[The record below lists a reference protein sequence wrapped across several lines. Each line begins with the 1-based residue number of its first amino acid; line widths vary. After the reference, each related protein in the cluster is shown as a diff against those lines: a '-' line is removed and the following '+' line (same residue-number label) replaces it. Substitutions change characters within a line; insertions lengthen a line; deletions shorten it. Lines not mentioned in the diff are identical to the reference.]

1 MALVS
6 VKNEEGFTPIDVA
19 KRKFNE
25 VLKENELV
33 ASSATESWCWATRLA
48 NCQTVLRFLQG
59 ETEGETE
66 VEE

>member
-6 VKNEEGFTPIDVA
+6 WKNEEGFTPIDVA
-19 KRKFNE
+19 KRKVDE
-25 VLKENELV
+25 VLKESELV
-33 ASSATESWCWATRLA
+33 PSSASESWCWATRLE
-48 NCQTVLRFLQG
+48 NCQSVLRFLQG